1 MLNHRIASVADLEA
15 VIGPTPPAMHYK
27 VIDHIDAG
35 AADWIARSPFM
46 FAGMGQGPDLRIAL
60 VGGRGGIVAE
70 RHALLLHG
78 DALAA
83 FGAAQ
88 VGDPF
93 GSLFLLP
100 GIGETLRVN
109 GRVTQVADGSMRVEV
124 RECYGHCA
132 KALIRSGFW
141 HAKPVEA
148 PDRLDDFLA
157 QSRFLAL
164 ATVGRNGDA
173 DVSPKGDPAGLL
185 VQRDGEALLFAERP
199 GNRRADSYRNMLKCG
214 RVALALMIPGAR
226 AVALA
231 SGTATMTIDPLVLDR
246 FRVEEKAPLMAT
258 RVTLERI
265 AITHSVALD
274 GAALWPVQAEADV
287 DPAKLFV
294 EHIRANKASG
304 VAASLARASL
314 AVPGASHLLRKG
326 LEKDYEENLY

>member
-1 MLNHRIASVADLEA
+1 MLNHRVDSIANLEA
-15 VIGPTPPAMHYK
+15 AIGPTPPAMHYK

-46 FAGMGQGPDLRIAL
+46 LAGIGQGADLRIAL
-60 VGGRGGIVAE
+60 VGGRGGVVAE
-70 RHALLLHG
+70 RHALLLSG
-78 DALAA
+78 EAA
-83 FGAAQ
+83 AAVAIAQ

-109 GRVTQVADGSMRVEV
+109 GRVTQVAGGSVRIDV

-132 KALIRSGFW
+132 KALIRSEFW
-141 HAKPVEA
+141 RAEPVEA
-148 PDRLDDFLA
+148 PARLDEFLA
-157 QSRFLAL
+157 ESRFLAL
-164 ATVGRNGDA
+164 ATVGRSGDA

-199 GNRRADSYRNMLKCG
+199 GNRRADSYRNILECG
-214 RVALALMIPGAR
+214 HVALALLVPGAR
-226 AVALA
+226 TVALA
-231 SGTATMTIDPLVLDR
+231 SGMATMTTDPVMLDR
-246 FRVEEKAPLMAT
+246 FRVDEKAPLMAT
-258 RVTLERI
+258 RVTLDRI
-265 AITHSVALD
+265 VITRSVALAD
-274 GAALWPVQAEADV
+274 AALWPVRAKSDV